1 MFLNPSIS
9 IENYRKVHENE
20 FVINSFTIK
29 KKYINMN
36 LLLI

>member
-29 KKYINMN
+29 KNI
-36 LLLI
+36 